1 MKIKI
6 DRTVVQHAIEAL
18 RCCYGYSESA
28 IEKIS
33 SAITNLSE
41 ALVASQNQLDDI
53 DVADMAA
60 PNSVEIDGIKT
71 DPAQQDPA
79 AYLDEEINC
88 AYTPEG
94 LDGGS
99 AHGLI
104 PLYATPQPA
113 QQQEPDAL
121 HLAAMDLARKQ
132 AQRIAELEAEVER
145 FRQHAL
151 NEKAARQALEQQPA
165 ALVPLTDEQMHEV
178 RQ

>member
-1 MKIKI
+1 
-6 DRTVVQHAIEAL
+6 V
-18 RCCYGYSESA
+18 
-28 IEKIS
+28 
-33 SAITNLSE
+33 
-41 ALVASQNQLDDI
+41 
-53 DVADMAA
+53 
-60 PNSVEIDGIKT
+60 
-71 DPAQQDPA
+71 
-79 AYLDEEINC
+79 
-88 AYTPEG
+88 
-94 LDGGS
+94 
-99 AHGLI
+99 HGLI